1 METRLFWI
9 GVAMG
14 AYAWLSNRWR
24 ESGAIDTPLKSG
36 LWHGTFLGLAG
47 FSIVMVLAM
56 SMEGRLGRIA
66 VAAEATTSRE
76 LYPSLFVGLI
86 GGAVGFW
93 RAYMGGD
100 KAEKRKYYLAEDW
113 EWAETVFSAV
123 ILASVLMYCVVQA
136 FKIPSGSMRNTFLEG
151 DHLFVNKFIY
161 GLRVPFSGKRVLGLR
176 GIRRGDIVVF
186 RFPSDD
192 PRELHCGSIQYG
204 KDFIKRVVGI
214 PGDTIEVVNGQVKI
228 NGQSPVEPYVNQ
240 DSRDPD
246 RQPGSPKAKLL
257 TREKY
262 QELWQTHAL
271 DRALEGTMRDQFGP
285 VTVPER
291 SFMVMGD
298 NRDHSCDSRY
308 WGPVELKYLK
318 GRAWFIYWPPSRMGV
333 AR

>member
-1 METRLFWI
+1 
-9 GVAMG
+9 
-14 AYAWLSNRWR
+14 
-24 ESGAIDTPLKSG
+24 
-36 LWHGTFLGLAG
+36 
-47 FSIVMVLAM
+47 
-56 SMEGRLGRIA
+56 
-66 VAAEATTSRE
+66 
-76 LYPSLFVGLI
+76 
-86 GGAVGFW
+86 
-93 RAYMGGD
+93 MGGD

-136 FKIPSGSMRNTFLEG
+136 FKIPSGSMRNTFIEG

-161 GLRVPFSGKRVLGLR
+161 GLRVPFSGKRVLALR

-214 PGDTIEVVNGQVKI
+214 PGDTIEVADGQVKI

-285 VTVPER
+285 VTVPKG